1 MDFIKTDIYG
11 ESFNPFKLIGK
22 DWFLL
27 TSGDNRENNTM
38 TASWGQA
45 GVLWNKPVFSAYVRT
60 SRKTFELMEKN
71 EYFTASFFDEKY
83 RSALSYCGSHSGRD
97 VDKAKET
104 GLTPIEIEGVAD
116 FEEAEMVL
124 VCRKLYTSEMQ
135 EDDFLDKGLLKF
147 YESDPF
153 HKAFIGEII
162 SAYKKA

>member
-1 MDFIKTDIYG
+1 MGFTKIDIYS
-11 ESFNPFKLIGK
+11 ENFNPFKLIGK

-38 TASWGQA
+38 TASWGQT

-71 EYFTASFFDEKY
+71 EYYTVSFFDEKY

-104 GLTPIEIEGVAD
+104 GLTPIEIEGVAAFD
-116 FEEAEMVL
+116 EAEMIL
-124 VCRKLYTSEMQ
+124 VCRKLYTSEMK

-147 YESDPF
+147 YESDPL

>member
-1 MDFIKTDIYG
+1 MEFIKTDIYG

-22 DWFLL
+22 HWFLL

-104 GLTPIEIEGVAD
+104 GLTPIEIEGVAA

-135 EDDFLDKGLLKF
+135 KRNNKKG
-147 YESDPF
+147 
-153 HKAFIGEII
+153 
-162 SAYKKA
+162 KKKKM

>member
-22 DWFLL
+22 HWFLL

-83 RSALSYCGSHSGRD
+83 RSALSYCGSHSG
-97 VDKAKET
+97 K
-104 GLTPIEIEGVAD
+104 GVSTAYNAL
-116 FEEAEMVL
+116 FFPL
-124 VCRKLYTSEMQ
+124 RSERR
-135 EDDFLDKGLLKF
+135 
-147 YESDPF
+147 
-153 HKAFIGEII
+153 
-162 SAYKKA
+162 